1 MIANDC
7 MDALCRLAGLLF
19 SSWIPGF
26 LGLTPFSVAQ
36 GDVGAVYVLV
46 LYLAGRMFMNR
57 AGIAVDCM
65 DCVGCRVIDGLEQFA
80 GLLETCMP
88 DRLVE
93 EVKKGLG

>member
-19 SSWIPGF
+19 SSWRPGF

-46 LYLAGRMFMNR
+46 LYLAGRMFMNC
-57 AGIAVDCM
+57 AGIAERSRIAVDCS
-65 DCVGCRVIDGLEQFA
+65 G
-80 GLLETCMP
+80 
-88 DRLVE
+88 
-93 EVKKGLG
+93 